1 MEQRSLRV
9 VSTNKN
15 FFTKLTNT
23 ISRLLIQTKLGING
37 IMISIKRSS
46 LVKAFEA
53 YKNENKD
60 EAKKENLSKKY
71 EDAYTLYLEAIDKYI
86 MDSIY
91 KKVKNGTATE
101 FEKDALSNYYEV
113 IHLKQT
119 EYLEYKYKKQQY
131 LLQLDYQTL
140 KSEENKII
148 PKYERFYSVKIEQLY
163 KGVLKHYS
171 IQLAD
176 NLTYQDKNIIYDK
189 IFTLLEDYITEVLPL
204 KLKLDDSNMYKN
216 IISQYEKFDR
226 FTVGKLDVKD
236 TIEKRM
242 ILLGISR
249 QLFTHSLPL
258 VVAEQCYV
266 KILKDLR
273 QIIISTK
280 IASKKEAAYKLL
292 IELIEDYNIRL
303 LSTKIYWDKPSDREE
318 YKLFW
323 NEYKKLQ
330 KSKEED
336 IEKHEKQKEILFIKA
351 DLKKLQAAR
360 RDYSKIVDF
369 YKAKSI
375 GNSNTQLYKQAGNS
389 IVVPVLEKIFTNLF
403 KELLEEK

>member
-15 FFTKLTNT
+15 FFAKLTNT
-23 ISRLLIQTKLGING
+23 ISRLLIPTKLGING

-53 YKNENKD
+53 YKGEVKD
-60 EAKKENLSKKY
+60 EAKKELLSKKY

-140 KSEENKII
+140 QSEENKIL
-148 PKYERFYSVKIEQLY
+148 PRYERFYSVKIEQLY

-189 IFTLLEDYITEVLPL
+189 IFDLLEDYITEVLPI

-226 FTVGKLDVKD
+226 FTVGKLDIKD

-258 VVAEQCYV
+258 VVAEQCYI

-273 QIIISTK
+273 EIIVTTK
-280 IASKKEAAYKLL
+280 IENKKKAAYRLL

-330 KSKEED
+330 KGKEENL
-336 IEKHEKQKEILFIKA
+336 EKYEKQKEVLFIKA
-351 DLKKLQAAR
+351 DLKKLQAAK
-360 RDYSKIVDF
+360 RDYSKIIAF
-369 YKAKSI
+369 YKSKLVELGAMKELKNKCTTS
-375 GNSNTQLYKQAGNS
+375 
-389 IVVPVLEKIFTNLF
+389 EKIFSRIKRQEK
-403 KELLEEK
+403 KEIG

>member
-9 VSTNKN
+9 ISTNKN
-15 FFTKLTNT
+15 FFSKLTNT
-23 ISRLLIQTKLGING
+23 ISKLLIPTKLGING
-37 IMISIKRSS
+37 IMISIKRTS
-46 LVKAFEA
+46 LIKAFEA
-53 YKNENKD
+53 YKNEEKD
-60 EAKKENLSKKY
+60 EAKKEMLSKKY

-140 KSEENKII
+140 KAEENKMT
-148 PKYERFYSVKIEQLY
+148 PRYEKFYSIKIEQLY
-163 KGVLKHYS
+163 KGILKHYS

-189 IFTLLEDYITEVLPL
+189 IFNLLEDYITDVLPI
-204 KLKLDDSNMYKN
+204 KLKLDEKNMYKN
-216 IISQYEKFDR
+216 IITQYEKFDR
-226 FTVGKLDVKD
+226 FTVGKLDIKD

-273 QIIISTK
+273 EIIVTTK
-280 IASKKEAAYKLL
+280 IENKKESAYKLL

-303 LSTKIYWDKPSDREE
+303 LSTKIYWDRPADREE
-318 YKLFW
+318 YKIFW

-330 KSKEED
+330 KRKEENL
-336 IEKHEKQKEILFIKA
+336 EEYEKQKEILFIKA
-351 DLKKLQAAR
+351 DLRKLQKAK
-360 RDYSKIVDF
+360 RDYSKIEKF
-369 YKAKSI
+369 YKEKLVQLGAMKQI
-375 GNSNTQLYKQAGNS
+375 KNTYKTS
-389 IVVPVLEKIFTNLF
+389 EKIYSRIKRQEK
-403 KELLEEK
+403 KEIG

>member
-1 MEQRSLRV
+1 MINMEQRSLRV

-23 ISRLLIQTKLGING
+23 ISRLLIPTKLGING

-148 PKYERFYSVKIEQLY
+148 PKYERFYSVKIEQ
-163 KGVLKHYS
+163 
-171 IQLAD
+171 
-176 NLTYQDKNIIYDK
+176 
-189 IFTLLEDYITEVLPL
+189 
-204 KLKLDDSNMYKN
+204 
-216 IISQYEKFDR
+216 
-226 FTVGKLDVKD
+226 
-236 TIEKRM
+236 
-242 ILLGISR
+242 
-249 QLFTHSLPL
+249 
-258 VVAEQCYV
+258 
-266 KILKDLR
+266 
-273 QIIISTK
+273 
-280 IASKKEAAYKLL
+280 
-292 IELIEDYNIRL
+292 
-303 LSTKIYWDKPSDREE
+303 
-318 YKLFW
+318 
-323 NEYKKLQ
+323 
-330 KSKEED
+330 
-336 IEKHEKQKEILFIKA
+336 
-351 DLKKLQAAR
+351 
-360 RDYSKIVDF
+360 
-369 YKAKSI
+369 
-375 GNSNTQLYKQAGNS
+375 
-389 IVVPVLEKIFTNLF
+389 
-403 KELLEEK
+403 

>member
-1 MEQRSLRV
+1 MINMEQRSLRV
-9 VSTNKN
+9 ISTNKN
-15 FFTKLTNT
+15 FFSKLTNT
-23 ISRLLIQTKLGING
+23 ISKLLIPTKLGING
-37 IMISIKRSS
+37 IMISIKRTS
-46 LVKAFEA
+46 LIKAFEA
-53 YKNENKD
+53 YKNEEKD
-60 EAKKENLSKKY
+60 EAKKEMLSKKY

-148 PKYERFYSVKIEQLY
+148 ARYEKFYSLKIEQLY
-163 KGVLKHYS
+163 KGILKHYS

-189 IFTLLEDYITEVLPL
+189 IFNLLEDYITDVLPI
-204 KLKLDDSNMYKN
+204 KLKLDDKNMYKN
-216 IISQYEKFDR
+216 IIAQYEKFDR
-226 FTVGKLDVKD
+226 FTVGKLDIKD

-273 QIIISTK
+273 EIIITTK
-280 IASKKEAAYKLL
+280 IENKKEAAYKLL

-303 LSTKIYWDKPSDREE
+303 LSTKIYWDKPADREE
-318 YKLFW
+318 YKIFW

-330 KSKEED
+330 KRKEED
-336 IEKHEKQKEILFIKA
+336 LEEYEKQKEILFIKA
-351 DLKKLQAAR
+351 DLRKLQKAKR
-360 RDYSKIVDF
+360 NYSKIEAF
-369 YKAKSI
+369 YKEKLV
-375 GNSNTQLYKQAGNS
+375 QLGVMKQIKNKCKTS
-389 IVVPVLEKIFTNLF
+389 EKIYSRIKRQEK
-403 KELLEEK
+403 KEIG

>member
-15 FFTKLTNT
+15 FFAKLTNT
-23 ISRLLIQTKLGING
+23 ISRLLIPTKLGING

-53 YKNENKD
+53 YKGEVKD
-60 EAKKENLSKKY
+60 EAKKELLSKKY

-140 KSEENKII
+140 KSEENKIL
-148 PKYERFYSVKIEQLY
+148 PRYERFYSVKIEQLY

-189 IFTLLEDYITEVLPL
+189 IFDLLEDYITEVLPI

-226 FTVGKLDVKD
+226 FTVGKLDIKD

-258 VVAEQCYV
+258 VVAEQCYI

-273 QIIISTK
+273 EIIVTTK
-280 IASKKEAAYKLL
+280 IENKKKAAYRLL

-330 KSKEED
+330 KGKEENL
-336 IEKHEKQKEILFIKA
+336 EKYEKQKEVLFIKA
-351 DLKKLQAAR
+351 DLKKLQAAK
-360 RDYSKIVDF
+360 RDYSKIIAF
-369 YKAKSI
+369 YKSKLVELGAMKELKNKCTTS
-375 GNSNTQLYKQAGNS
+375 
-389 IVVPVLEKIFTNLF
+389 EKIFSRIKRQEK
-403 KELLEEK
+403 KEIG

>member
-23 ISRLLIQTKLGING
+23 ISRLLIPTKLGING

-336 IEKHEKQKEILFIKA
+336 IEKYEKQKELLFIKA
-351 DLKKLQAAR
+351 DLKKLQAAK

-369 YKAKSI
+369 YKAKLVELGAMREIKNKCKTS
-375 GNSNTQLYKQAGNS
+375 
-389 IVVPVLEKIFTNLF
+389 EKIYSRIKRQEK
-403 KELLEEK
+403 KEIG

>member
-9 VSTNKN
+9 ISTNKN
-15 FFTKLTNT
+15 FFSKLTNT
-23 ISRLLIQTKLGING
+23 ISKLLIPTKLGING
-37 IMISIKRSS
+37 IMISIKRTS
-46 LVKAFEA
+46 LIKAFEA
-53 YKNENKD
+53 YKNEEKD
-60 EAKKENLSKKY
+60 EAKKEMLSKKY

-140 KSEENKII
+140 KAEENKMT
-148 PKYERFYSVKIEQLY
+148 PRYEKFYSIKIEQLY
-163 KGVLKHYS
+163 KGILKHYS

-189 IFTLLEDYITEVLPL
+189 IFNLLEDYITDVLPI
-204 KLKLDDSNMYKN
+204 KLKLDEKNMYKN
-216 IISQYEKFDR
+216 IIAQYEKFDR
-226 FTVGKLDVKD
+226 FTVGKLDIKD

-273 QIIISTK
+273 EIIVTTK
-280 IASKKEAAYKLL
+280 IENKKESAYKLL

-303 LSTKIYWDKPSDREE
+303 LSTKIYWDRPADREE
-318 YKLFW
+318 YKTFW

-330 KSKEED
+330 KGKEENL
-336 IEKHEKQKEILFIKA
+336 EEYEKQKEILFIKA
-351 DLKKLQAAR
+351 DLRKLQKAK
-360 RDYSKIVDF
+360 RDYSKIENF
-369 YKAKSI
+369 YKGKLVQLGAMKQI
-375 GNSNTQLYKQAGNS
+375 KNTYKTS
-389 IVVPVLEKIFTNLF
+389 EKIYSRIKRQEK
-403 KELLEEK
+403 KEIG

>member
-23 ISRLLIQTKLGING
+23 ISRLLIPTKLGING

-336 IEKHEKQKEILFIKA
+336 LEKYEKQKEVLFIKA

-369 YKAKSI
+369 YKAKLVELGAMREIKNKCKTS
-375 GNSNTQLYKQAGNS
+375 
-389 IVVPVLEKIFTNLF
+389 EKKYIQESKDKKKKRLG
-403 KELLEEK
+403 K

>member
-15 FFTKLTNT
+15 FFTRLTNT
-23 ISRLLIQTKLGING
+23 ISKLLIPTKLGING
-37 IMISIKRSS
+37 LMISIKRSS
-46 LVKAFEA
+46 LLKAFEA
-53 YKNENKD
+53 YQNETKD
-60 EAKKENLSKKY
+60 ETKKDNLSKKY

-91 KKVKNGTATE
+91 KKVKNDTATE
-101 FEKDALSNYYEV
+101 YEKNALSNYYEV

-140 KSEENKII
+140 KTEENKIL
-148 PKYERFYSVKIEQLY
+148 PRYEKFYSVKIEQLY

-176 NLTYQDKNIIYDK
+176 NLTYQDKSIIYDK
-189 IFTLLEDYITEVLPL
+189 IFDLLENYITDVLPI
-204 KLKLDDSNMYKN
+204 KLKLDDTNMYKN

-226 FTVGKLDVKD
+226 FTVGKLDVID

-258 VVAEQCYV
+258 VVAEQCYI

-273 QIIISTK
+273 QILVTTTIDNKRKS
-280 IASKKEAAYKLL
+280 AYKLL

-330 KSKEED
+330 KNKEEN
-336 IEKHEKQKEILFIKA
+336 IEEYERQKQILFLKA
-351 DLKKLQAAR
+351 DLKKLEAAK
-360 RDYSKIVDF
+360 RDYSKIVKF
-369 YKAKSI
+369 YKNKLVELGAMKELKNKCKTS
-375 GNSNTQLYKQAGNS
+375 
-389 IVVPVLEKIFTNLF
+389 EKIYSGF
-403 KELLEEK
+403 KRQEKKEIG

>member
-1 MEQRSLRV
+1 MINMEQRSLRV

-23 ISRLLIQTKLGING
+23 ISRLLIPTKLGING

-336 IEKHEKQKEILFIKA
+336 LEKYEKQKEVLFIKA

-369 YKAKSI
+369 YKAKLVELGAMREIKNKCKTS
-375 GNSNTQLYKQAGNS
+375 
-389 IVVPVLEKIFTNLF
+389 EKIYSRIKRQEK
-403 KELLEEK
+403 KEIG

>member
-23 ISRLLIQTKLGING
+23 ISRLLIPTKLGING

-140 KSEENKII
+140 RSEENKII

-189 IFTLLEDYITEVLPL
+189 IFELLEDYITEVLPL

-336 IEKHEKQKEILFIKA
+336 IEKYEKQKEILFIKA
-351 DLKKLQAAR
+351 DLKKLQAAK

-369 YKAKSI
+369 YKAKLVELGAMREIKNKCKTS
-375 GNSNTQLYKQAGNS
+375 
-389 IVVPVLEKIFTNLF
+389 EKIYSRIKRQEK
-403 KELLEEK
+403 KEIG

>member
-23 ISRLLIQTKLGING
+23 ISRLLIPTKLGING

-336 IEKHEKQKEILFIKA
+336 IEKYEKQKEILFIKA
-351 DLKKLQAAR
+351 DLKKLQAAK

-369 YKAKSI
+369 YKAKLVELGAMREIKNKCKTS
-375 GNSNTQLYKQAGNS
+375 
-389 IVVPVLEKIFTNLF
+389 EKIYSRIKRQEK
-403 KELLEEK
+403 KEIG

>member
-15 FFTKLTNT
+15 FFAKLTNT
-23 ISRLLIQTKLGING
+23 ISRLLIPTKLGING

-53 YKNENKD
+53 YKGEVKD
-60 EAKKENLSKKY
+60 EAKKELLSKKY

-140 KSEENKII
+140 KSEENKIL
-148 PKYERFYSVKIEQLY
+148 PRYERFYSVKIEQLY

-189 IFTLLEDYITEVLPL
+189 IFDLLEDYITEVLPI

-226 FTVGKLDVKD
+226 FTVGKLDIKD

-258 VVAEQCYV
+258 VVAEQCYI

-273 QIIISTK
+273 EIIVTTK
-280 IASKKEAAYKLL
+280 IENKKKAAYRLL

-330 KSKEED
+330 KGKEENL
-336 IEKHEKQKEILFIKA
+336 EKYEKQKEVLFIKA
-351 DLKKLQAAR
+351 DLKKLQAAK
-360 RDYSKIVDF
+360 RDYSKTIAF
-369 YKAKSI
+369 YKSKLVELGAMKELKNKCTTS
-375 GNSNTQLYKQAGNS
+375 
-389 IVVPVLEKIFTNLF
+389 EKIFSRIKRQEK
-403 KELLEEK
+403 KEIG

>member
-23 ISRLLIQTKLGING
+23 ISRLLIPTKLGING

-53 YKNENKD
+53 YKNETKD
-60 EAKKENLSKKY
+60 EAKKEILSKKY

-91 KKVKNGTATE
+91 KKVKNSTATE

-148 PKYERFYSVKIEQLY
+148 PRYERFYSVKIEQLY

-189 IFTLLEDYITEVLPL
+189 IFDLLEDYITEVLPL

-226 FTVGKLDVKD
+226 FTVGKLDIKD
-236 TIEKRM
+236 TVEKRM

-273 QIIISTK
+273 QIIITTK

-336 IEKHEKQKEILFIKA
+336 IEKYEKQKEVLFIKA

-369 YKAKSI
+369 YKAKLVELGAMREIKNKCKTS
-375 GNSNTQLYKQAGNS
+375 
-389 IVVPVLEKIFTNLF
+389 EKIYSRIKRQEK
-403 KELLEEK
+403 KEIG

>member
-23 ISRLLIQTKLGING
+23 INRLLIPTKLGING

-46 LVKAFEA
+46 LVKAYEA
-53 YKNENKD
+53 YINETKD
-60 EAKKENLSKKY
+60 EARKESLSKKY

-101 FEKDALSNYYEV
+101 YEKDALSNYYEV

-119 EYLEYKYKKQQY
+119 EYLEYKYKKQKY
-131 LLQLDYQTL
+131 LLQLDYRTLQT
-140 KSEENKII
+140 EENKII
-148 PKYERFYSVKIEQLY
+148 SRYERFYSVKIEQLY

-189 IFTLLEDYITEVLPL
+189 IFDLLEDYITEVLPL

-273 QIIISTK
+273 QIIVTTK
-280 IASKKEAAYKLL
+280 IATKKEAAYKLL

-330 KSKEED
+330 KSKEENL
-336 IEKHEKQKEILFIKA
+336 EGYEKQKEILFIKA
-351 DLKKLQAAR
+351 DLKKLQVAK
-360 RDYSKIVDF
+360 RDYSNIINF
-369 YKAKSI
+369 YKDKLVDLGVMRALKDKCKTS
-375 GNSNTQLYKQAGNS
+375 
-389 IVVPVLEKIFTNLF
+389 EKIYSRIKRQEK
-403 KELLEEK
+403 KEIG

>member
-23 ISRLLIQTKLGING
+23 ISRLLIPTKLGING
-37 IMISIKRSS
+37 LMISIKRSS
-46 LVKAFEA
+46 LLKAFEA
-53 YKNENKD
+53 YQNETKD
-60 EAKKENLSKKY
+60 ETKKDNLSKKY

-101 FEKDALSNYYEV
+101 FEKNALSNYYEV

-140 KSEENKII
+140 KSEENKVL
-148 PKYERFYSVKIEQLY
+148 PRYEKFYSVKIEQLY

-176 NLTYQDKNIIYDK
+176 NLTYQDKSIIYDK
-189 IFTLLEDYITEVLPL
+189 IFDLLEDYITEVLPI
-204 KLKLDDSNMYKN
+204 KLKLDDTNMYKN
-216 IISQYEKFDR
+216 IIAQYEKFDR
-226 FTVGKLDVKD
+226 FTVGKLDIID

-258 VVAEQCYV
+258 VVAEQCYI

-273 QIIISTK
+273 EILVTTT
-280 IASKKEAAYKLL
+280 IANKRESAYKLL

-330 KSKEED
+330 NNKEGNLE
-336 IEKHEKQKEILFIKA
+336 EYEKQKQILFLKA
-351 DLKKLQAAR
+351 DLKELEAAK
-360 RDYSKIVDF
+360 RDYSKIIKF
-369 YKAKSI
+369 YKNKLVELGAMRQLK
-375 GNSNTQLYKQAGNS
+375 NTCTTA
-389 IVVPVLEKIFTNLF
+389 EKIYSRF
-403 KELLEEK
+403 KRQEKKEIG

>member
-23 ISRLLIQTKLGING
+23 ISRLLIPTKLGING

-258 VVAEQCYV
+258 VVAEQCYI

-336 IEKHEKQKEILFIKA
+336 IEKYEKQKEVLFIKA

-369 YKAKSI
+369 YKAKLVELGAMREIKNKCKTS
-375 GNSNTQLYKQAGNS
+375 
-389 IVVPVLEKIFTNLF
+389 EKIYSRIKRQEK
-403 KELLEEK
+403 KEIG

>member
-23 ISRLLIQTKLGING
+23 INRLLIPTKLGING

-46 LVKAFEA
+46 LVKAFET
-53 YKNENKD
+53 YKNETKD

-91 KKVKNGTATE
+91 KKVKNGTATD
-101 FEKDALSNYYEV
+101 FERDALSNYYEV

-140 KSEENKII
+140 KSEENKIL
-148 PKYERFYSVKIEQLY
+148 PRYERFYSVKIEQLY

-189 IFTLLEDYITEVLPL
+189 IFDLLEDYITEVLPL

-226 FTVGKLDVKD
+226 FTVGKLDIKD

-273 QIIISTK
+273 QIIVTTT

-330 KSKEED
+330 KGKEENL
-336 IEKHEKQKEILFIKA
+336 EKYEKQKEILFIRA
-351 DLKKLQAAR
+351 DLKKLRAAK
-360 RDYSKIVDF
+360 RDYSKIIGF
-369 YKAKSI
+369 YKSKLVELGVMKEIKNKCKTSKKIYSRLKRQEKKEI
-375 GNSNTQLYKQAGNS
+375 G
-389 IVVPVLEKIFTNLF
+389 
-403 KELLEEK
+403 

>member
-23 ISRLLIQTKLGING
+23 ISRLLIPTKLGING

-189 IFTLLEDYITEVLPL
+189 IFDLLEDYITEVLPL

-336 IEKHEKQKEILFIKA
+336 LEKYEKQKEVLFIKA
-351 DLKKLQAAR
+351 DLKKLQAAK

-369 YKAKSI
+369 YKAKLVELGAMREIKNKCKTS
-375 GNSNTQLYKQAGNS
+375 
-389 IVVPVLEKIFTNLF
+389 EKIYSRIKRQEK
-403 KELLEEK
+403 KEIG

>member
-23 ISRLLIQTKLGING
+23 ISRLLIPTKLGING

-53 YKNENKD
+53 YKGETKD
-60 EAKKENLSKKY
+60 EAKKEQLSKKY

-140 KSEENKII
+140 KSEENKVL

-189 IFTLLEDYITEVLPL
+189 IFNLLEDYITEVLPI
-204 KLKLDDSNMYKN
+204 KLKLDDTNMYKN
-216 IISQYEKFDR
+216 IIAQYEKFDR
-226 FTVGKLDVKD
+226 FTVGKLDIKD

-273 QIIISTK
+273 EIMVTTK
-280 IASKKEAAYKLL
+280 IATKKEAAYKLL

-330 KSKEED
+330 KNKEEN
-336 IEKHEKQKEILFIKA
+336 IENYEKQKEILFIKA
-351 DLKKLQAAR
+351 DLKKLQAAK
-360 RDYSKIVDF
+360 RDYSKIVAF
-369 YKAKSI
+369 YKSKLVELGAMQEIKNKCKTSDKTYSRIKRQEKKEI
-375 GNSNTQLYKQAGNS
+375 G
-389 IVVPVLEKIFTNLF
+389 
-403 KELLEEK
+403 

>member
-23 ISRLLIQTKLGING
+23 ISRLLIPTKLGING

-336 IEKHEKQKEILFIKA
+336 IEKYEKQKEILFIKA
-351 DLKKLQAAR
+351 DLKKLQVAK

-369 YKAKSI
+369 YKAKLVELGAMREIKNKCKTS
-375 GNSNTQLYKQAGNS
+375 
-389 IVVPVLEKIFTNLF
+389 EKIYSRIKRQEK
-403 KELLEEK
+403 KEIG

>member
-23 ISRLLIQTKLGING
+23 ISRLLIPTKLGING

-53 YKNENKD
+53 YKNETKD
-60 EAKKENLSKKY
+60 EAKKEILSKKY

-91 KKVKNGTATE
+91 KKVKNSTATE

-148 PKYERFYSVKIEQLY
+148 HRYERFYSVKIEQLY

-189 IFTLLEDYITEVLPL
+189 IFDLLEDYITEVLPL

-226 FTVGKLDVKD
+226 FTVGKLDIKD
-236 TIEKRM
+236 TVEKRM

-273 QIIISTK
+273 QIIITTK

-330 KSKEED
+330 KGKED
-336 IEKHEKQKEILFIKA
+336 LEKYEKQKEILFIKA
-351 DLKKLQAAR
+351 DLKKLQAAK
-360 RDYSKIVDF
+360 RDYSKIIDF
-369 YKAKSI
+369 YKNKLVELGVMREIKNKCKTS
-375 GNSNTQLYKQAGNS
+375 
-389 IVVPVLEKIFTNLF
+389 EKIYSRIKRQEK
-403 KELLEEK
+403 KEIG

>member
-23 ISRLLIQTKLGING
+23 ISRLLIPTKLGING

-53 YKNENKD
+53 YKNETKD
-60 EAKKENLSKKY
+60 EAKKEILSKKY

-91 KKVKNGTATE
+91 KKVKNSTATE

-148 PKYERFYSVKIEQLY
+148 PRYERFYSVKIEQLY

-176 NLTYQDKNIIYDK
+176 NLTYQDKNIIFDK
-189 IFTLLEDYITEVLPL
+189 IFDLLEDYITEVLPL

-226 FTVGKLDVKD
+226 FTVGKLDIKD
-236 TIEKRM
+236 TVEKRM

-273 QIIISTK
+273 QIIITTK

-330 KSKEED
+330 KGKED
-336 IEKHEKQKEILFIKA
+336 LEKYEKQKEILFIKA
-351 DLKKLQAAR
+351 DLKKLQAAK
-360 RDYSKIVDF
+360 RDYSKIIDF
-369 YKAKSI
+369 YKNKLVELGVMREIKNKCKTS
-375 GNSNTQLYKQAGNS
+375 
-389 IVVPVLEKIFTNLF
+389 EKIYSRIKRQEK
-403 KELLEEK
+403 KEIG

>member
-23 ISRLLIQTKLGING
+23 ISRLLIPTKLGING

-53 YKNENKD
+53 YKNETKD
-60 EAKKENLSKKY
+60 EAKKKILSKKY

-91 KKVKNGTATE
+91 KKVKNSTATE

-148 PKYERFYSVKIEQLY
+148 PRYERFYSVKIEQLY

-189 IFTLLEDYITEVLPL
+189 IFDLLEDYITEVLPL

-226 FTVGKLDVKD
+226 FTVGKLDIKD
-236 TIEKRM
+236 TVEKRM

-273 QIIISTK
+273 QIIITTK

-330 KSKEED
+330 KGKED
-336 IEKHEKQKEILFIKA
+336 LEKYEKQKEILFIKA
-351 DLKKLQAAR
+351 DLKKLQAAK
-360 RDYSKIVDF
+360 RDYSKIIDF
-369 YKAKSI
+369 YKNKLVELGVMREIKNKCKTS
-375 GNSNTQLYKQAGNS
+375 
-389 IVVPVLEKIFTNLF
+389 EKIYSRIKRQEK
-403 KELLEEK
+403 KEIG

>member
-23 ISRLLIQTKLGING
+23 ISRLLIPTKLGING

-46 LVKAFEA
+46 LIKAFEA

-60 EAKKENLSKKY
+60 EAKKESLSKKY

-189 IFTLLEDYITEVLPL
+189 IFDLLEDYITEVLPL

-336 IEKHEKQKEILFIKA
+336 IEKYEKQKEVLFIKA

-369 YKAKSI
+369 YKAKLVELGAMREIKNKCKTS
-375 GNSNTQLYKQAGNS
+375 
-389 IVVPVLEKIFTNLF
+389 EKIYSRIKRQEK
-403 KELLEEK
+403 KEIG

>member
-23 ISRLLIQTKLGING
+23 ISRLLIPTKLGING

-53 YKNENKD
+53 YKNETKD
-60 EAKKENLSKKY
+60 EAKKEILSKKY
-71 EDAYTLYLEAIDKYI
+71 EDAYTLYSEAIDKYI

-91 KKVKNGTATE
+91 KKVKNSTATE

-148 PKYERFYSVKIEQLY
+148 PRYERFYSVKIEQLY

-189 IFTLLEDYITEVLPL
+189 IFDLLEDYITEVLPL

-226 FTVGKLDVKD
+226 FTVGKLDIKD
-236 TIEKRM
+236 TVEKRM

-273 QIIISTK
+273 QIIITTK

-330 KSKEED
+330 KGKED
-336 IEKHEKQKEILFIKA
+336 LEKYEKQKEILFIKA
-351 DLKKLQAAR
+351 DLKKLQAAK
-360 RDYSKIVDF
+360 RDYSKIIDF
-369 YKAKSI
+369 YKNKLVELGVMREIKNKCKTS
-375 GNSNTQLYKQAGNS
+375 
-389 IVVPVLEKIFTNLF
+389 EKIYSRIKRQEK
-403 KELLEEK
+403 KEIG

>member
-23 ISRLLIQTKLGING
+23 ISRLLIPTKLGING

-189 IFTLLEDYITEVLPL
+189 IFTLLEDYITEVLLL

-336 IEKHEKQKEILFIKA
+336 IEKYEKQKEVLFIKA

-369 YKAKSI
+369 YKAKLVELGAMREIKNKCKTS
-375 GNSNTQLYKQAGNS
+375 
-389 IVVPVLEKIFTNLF
+389 EKIYSRIKRQEK
-403 KELLEEK
+403 KEIG

>member
-23 ISRLLIQTKLGING
+23 ISRLLIPTKLGING

-292 IELIEDYNIRL
+292 IELIEDYNMRL

-336 IEKHEKQKEILFIKA
+336 IEKYEKQKEVLFIKA

-369 YKAKSI
+369 YKAKLVELGAMREIKNKCKTS
-375 GNSNTQLYKQAGNS
+375 
-389 IVVPVLEKIFTNLF
+389 EKIYSRIKRQEK
-403 KELLEEK
+403 KEIG

>member
-23 ISRLLIQTKLGING
+23 ISRLLIPTKLGING

-53 YKNENKD
+53 YKNETKD
-60 EAKKENLSKKY
+60 EAKKEILSKKY

-91 KKVKNGTATE
+91 KKVKNSTATE

-148 PKYERFYSVKIEQLY
+148 PRYERFYSVKIEQLY

-189 IFTLLEDYITEVLPL
+189 IFDLLEDYITEVLPL

-226 FTVGKLDVKD
+226 FTVGKLDIKD
-236 TIEKRM
+236 TVEKRM

-273 QIIISTK
+273 QIIITKK

-330 KSKEED
+330 KGKED
-336 IEKHEKQKEILFIKA
+336 LEKYEKQKEILFIKA
-351 DLKKLQAAR
+351 DLKKLQAAK
-360 RDYSKIVDF
+360 RDYSKIIDF
-369 YKAKSI
+369 YKNKLVELGVMREIKNKCKTS
-375 GNSNTQLYKQAGNS
+375 
-389 IVVPVLEKIFTNLF
+389 EKIYSRIKRQEK
-403 KELLEEK
+403 KEIG

>member
-23 ISRLLIQTKLGING
+23 ISRLLIPTKLGING

-266 KILKDLR
+266 KLLKDLR

-336 IEKHEKQKEILFIKA
+336 LEKYEKQKEVLFIKA
-351 DLKKLQAAR
+351 DLKKLQAAK

-369 YKAKSI
+369 YKAKLVELGAMREIKNKCKTS
-375 GNSNTQLYKQAGNS
+375 
-389 IVVPVLEKIFTNLF
+389 EKIYSRIKRQEK
-403 KELLEEK
+403 KEIG

>member
-9 VSTNKN
+9 VSTNKD

-23 ISRLLIQTKLGING
+23 ISRLLIPTKLGING

-53 YKNENKD
+53 YKNETKD
-60 EAKKENLSKKY
+60 EAKKEILSKKY

-91 KKVKNGTATE
+91 KKVKNSTATE

-148 PKYERFYSVKIEQLY
+148 PRYERFYSVKIEQLY

-171 IQLAD
+171 IKLAD

-273 QIIISTK
+273 QIIITTK

-330 KSKEED
+330 KGKED
-336 IEKHEKQKEILFIKA
+336 LEKYEKQKEILFIKA
-351 DLKKLQAAR
+351 DLKKLQAAK
-360 RDYSKIVDF
+360 RDYSKIIDF
-369 YKAKSI
+369 YKNKLVELGVMREI
-375 GNSNTQLYKQAGNS
+375 KNKCK
-389 IVVPVLEKIFTNLF
+389 KI
-403 KELLEEK
+403 

>member
-23 ISRLLIQTKLGING
+23 ISRLLIPTKLGING

-53 YKNENKD
+53 YKNETKD
-60 EAKKENLSKKY
+60 EAKKEILSKKY

-91 KKVKNGTATE
+91 KKVKNSTATE

-148 PKYERFYSVKIEQLY
+148 PRYERFYSVKIEQLY

-189 IFTLLEDYITEVLPL
+189 IFDLLEDYITEVLPL

-226 FTVGKLDVKD
+226 FTVGKLDIKD
-236 TIEKRM
+236 TVEKRM

-273 QIIISTK
+273 QIIITTK

-303 LSTKIYWDKPSDREE
+303 LSTKIYWVNPSDSEE

-330 KSKEED
+330 KGKED
-336 IEKHEKQKEILFIKA
+336 LEKYEKQKEVLFIKA
-351 DLKKLQAAR
+351 DLKKLQAAK
-360 RDYSKIVDF
+360 RDYSKIIDF
-369 YKAKSI
+369 YKTKLVELGVMREIKNKCKTS
-375 GNSNTQLYKQAGNS
+375 
-389 IVVPVLEKIFTNLF
+389 EKIYSRIKRQEK
-403 KELLEEK
+403 KEIG

>member
-23 ISRLLIQTKLGING
+23 ISRLLIPTKLGING

-336 IEKHEKQKEILFIKA
+336 IEKYEKQKEVLFIKA

-369 YKAKSI
+369 YKAKLVELGAMREIKNKCKTS
-375 GNSNTQLYKQAGNS
+375 
-389 IVVPVLEKIFTNLF
+389 EKIYSRIKRQEK
-403 KELLEEK
+403 KEIG

>member
-9 VSTNKN
+9 ISTNKN
-15 FFTKLTNT
+15 FFSKLTNT
-23 ISRLLIQTKLGING
+23 ISRLLIPTKLGING
-37 IMISIKRSS
+37 IMISIKRTS
-46 LVKAFEA
+46 LIKAFEA
-53 YKNENKD
+53 YKNEEKD
-60 EAKKENLSKKY
+60 EAKKEILSKKY

-91 KKVKNGTATE
+91 KKVKNGTSTE

-140 KSEENKII
+140 KAEENKII
-148 PKYERFYSVKIEQLY
+148 PRYGKFYSIKIEQLY
-163 KGVLKHYS
+163 KGILKHYS

-189 IFTLLEDYITEVLPL
+189 IFTLLEDYITDVLPI
-204 KLKLDDSNMYKN
+204 KLKLDDKNVYKN

-226 FTVGKLDVKD
+226 FTVGKLDIKD

-273 QIIISTK
+273 EIIITTK
-280 IASKKEAAYKLL
+280 IESKKESAYKLL

-303 LSTKIYWDKPSDREE
+303 LSTKIYWDRPADREE
-318 YKLFW
+318 YKIFW

-330 KSKEED
+330 KRKEENL
-336 IEKHEKQKEILFIKA
+336 EEYEKQKEILFIKA
-351 DLKKLQAAR
+351 DLKKLQKAK
-360 RDYSKIVDF
+360 RDYSKIENF
-369 YKAKSI
+369 YKGKLVQLGAMKQI
-375 GNSNTQLYKQAGNS
+375 KNTYKTS
-389 IVVPVLEKIFTNLF
+389 EKIYSRIKRQEK
-403 KELLEEK
+403 KEIG

>member
-23 ISRLLIQTKLGING
+23 ISRLLIPTKLGING

-226 FTVGKLDVKD
+226 FTVGKLDIKD

-280 IASKKEAAYKLL
+280 ITSKKEAAYKLL

-336 IEKHEKQKEILFIKA
+336 IEKYEQQKEILFIKA
-351 DLKKLQAAR
+351 DLKKLQAAK

-369 YKAKSI
+369 YKAKLVELGAMREIKNKCKTS
-375 GNSNTQLYKQAGNS
+375 
-389 IVVPVLEKIFTNLF
+389 EKIYSRIKRQEK
-403 KELLEEK
+403 KEIG

>member
-23 ISRLLIQTKLGING
+23 ISRLLIPTKLGING

-53 YKNENKD
+53 YKNETKD
-60 EAKKENLSKKY
+60 EAKKEILSKKY

-91 KKVKNGTATE
+91 KKVKNSTATE

-148 PKYERFYSVKIEQLY
+148 PRYERFYSVKIEQLY

-189 IFTLLEDYITEVLPL
+189 IFDLLEDYITEVLPL

-273 QIIISTK
+273 QIIITTK

-330 KSKEED
+330 KGKED
-336 IEKHEKQKEILFIKA
+336 LEKYEKQKEILFIKA

-369 YKAKSI
+369 YKAKLVELGAMREIKNKCKTS
-375 GNSNTQLYKQAGNS
+375 
-389 IVVPVLEKIFTNLF
+389 EKIYSRIKRQEK
-403 KELLEEK
+403 KEIG